1 MCEWCFG
8 PLEVVYDYD
17 AIRATVSRESIAA
30 GPLSI
35 WRYADLLPAAA
46 EGAVSLGAGFTPL
59 VRADRLAAELGL
71 GELWIK
77 NDTLNP
83 TGSFKDR
90 VVSVALTK
98 AQELGFKVA
107 ACAST
112 GNLANSVAAHA
123 AQAGMESVV
132 FIPADLE
139 PGKVVTTAVFGGRLI
154 AVDGTY
160 DDVNRLCAELAGE
173 YPSWAFVNVNVRT
186 YYAEGSRTLAF
197 EVAEQLGLAGPGPR
211 RGAGGVRQPAHQ
223 GGQGLQGA
231 FHGRAA
237 RRGAARAHLGCAG
250 GRLLARR
257 RGVRRRARRGA
268 AGEAGHHRQVA
279 GDREPG
285 RRSSTPWTRCGTSG
299 GSFGSVTDD
308 EIIAG
313 IRLLARTEGIFA
325 ETAGG
330 VTIATLAQLA
340 ASGVVRP
347 DERVVAY
354 VTGNGLKTARSG
366 RPRLPADRHHR
377 PHPGCVR
384 RGRRHP
390 RGALTMAV
398 TVRIPTQLRPLAG
411 GSQRGQ
417 RRRRRTV
424 GEVLKALDAAHPG
437 FADRLFDDSGRLRRF
452 VNVFLA
458 EEDIRFLDGL
468 RHAGAGR
475 GHPVDRAGRRRRLTG
490 AGPGWPSPRPGISRV
505 SVALTLRRRLTV
517 STRDVRV
524 LTVVGPMEG
533 TNNRCPS

>member
-1 MCEWCFG
+1 LPYVEGLRCRECAHPYPAEALHVCEWCFG
-8 PLEVVYDYD
+8 PLEVVYDYE
-17 AIRATVSRESIAA
+17 AIRGAVTRESIAA

-123 AQAGMESVV
+123 AHAGMESVV

-139 PGKVVTTAVFGGRLI
+139 PAKVVTTAVFGGRLV
-154 AVDGTY
+154 AVDGNY
-160 DDVNRLCAELAGE
+160 DDVNRLCAELAGQ

-186 YYAEGSRTLAF
+186 YYAEGSKTLAF
-197 EVAEQLGLAGPGPR
+197 EVAEQLGWRAPDHVVVPVASGSQLTKVAKGFKELYAVGLLDDEPHVR
-211 RGAGGVRQPAHQ
+211 VSGAQATGCSPVAE
-223 GGQGLQGA
+223 A
-231 FHGRAA
+231 F
-237 RRGAARAHLGCAG
+237 
-250 GRLLARR
+250 
-257 RGVRRRARRGA
+257 A
-268 AGEAGHHRQVA
+268 AGRDVVKPVKPHTIAKSLAIGNPADGPYALDAV
-279 GDREPG
+279 RE
-285 RRSSTPWTRCGTSG
+285 SG
-299 GSFGSVTDD
+299 GSFGSVSDE

-340 ASGVVRP
+340 SAGVVRP

-354 VTGNGLKTARSG
+354 VTGNGLKTVDAVAPYC
-366 RPRLPADRHHR
+366 RPTATIAPN
-377 PHPGCVR
+377 
-384 RGRRHP
+384 
-390 RGALTMAV
+390 
-398 TVRIPTQLRPLAG
+398 
-411 GSQRGQ
+411 
-417 RRRRRTV
+417 
-424 GEVLKALDAAHPG
+424 LDA
-437 FADRLFDDSGRLRRF
+437 FAAA
-452 VNVFLA
+452 V
-458 EEDIRFLDGL
+458 DIPEV
-468 RHAGAGR
+468 H
-475 GHPVDRAGRRRRLTG
+475 
-490 AGPGWPSPRPGISRV
+490 
-505 SVALTLRRRLTV
+505 
-517 STRDVRV
+517 
-524 LTVVGPMEG
+524 
-533 TNNRCPS
+533 